1 MDITALDPGQTICT
15 RDAALTADL
24 VERYVAAVQDDSRIY
39 GEEGLVPPM
48 AVAALVMAAAMEE
61 MGLPA
66 GAVHTGQELTFVRPV
81 PVGSMV
87 RCTAVVA
94 SNSVRRGTRF
104 LALDLTGA
112 VSGAPAVEGRT
123 TLAVAEEER

>member
-1 MDITALDPGQTICT
+1 MALTALDPGQTICT
-15 RDAALTADL
+15 RDDAVTADL
-24 VERYVAAVQDDSRIY
+24 VERYTAAVQDDSRIY
-39 GEEGLVPPM
+39 AEEGLVPPM

-61 MGLPA
+61 IELPA
-66 GAVHTGQELTFVRPV
+66 GAVHTGQELRFVRPV
-81 PVGSMV
+81 PVGSLV

-112 VSGAPAVEGRT
+112 VNGAPAVEGRT
-123 TLAVAEEER
+123 TLAVAEGER